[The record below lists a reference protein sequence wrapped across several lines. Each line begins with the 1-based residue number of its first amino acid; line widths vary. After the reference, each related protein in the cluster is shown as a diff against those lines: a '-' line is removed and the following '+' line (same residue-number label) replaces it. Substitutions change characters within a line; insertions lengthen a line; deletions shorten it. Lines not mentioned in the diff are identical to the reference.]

1 MFRKLT
7 ISGLLG
13 LIGLGAIAA
22 GAQTITLVIV
32 GALALLGW
40 VALSRQDRN

>member
-22 GAQTITLVIV
+22 GAQTVTLVVI
-32 GALALLGW
+32 GGLALLGW
-40 VALSRQDRN
+40 VALGRQRSG